1 MGQQM
6 SVFGGI
12 LICEQFKKFKKFKKV
27 QIVFNNGIN
36 VVRSDYDYRLKR

>member
-12 LICEQFKKFKKFKKV
+12 LICEQFKKFKKV